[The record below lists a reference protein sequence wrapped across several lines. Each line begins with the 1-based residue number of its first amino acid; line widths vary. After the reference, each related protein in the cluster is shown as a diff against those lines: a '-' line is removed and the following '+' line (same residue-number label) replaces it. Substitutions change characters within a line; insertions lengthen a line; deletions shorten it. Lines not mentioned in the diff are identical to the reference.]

1 MAERYTHGMDLGRV
15 RSIADRLAA
24 AQRDLAGVS
33 TRADDAARQLR
44 EAWQGEDAQ
53 TFARRWPVLRQ
64 TLDDQASDL
73 ETLVRR
79 LRQQAEEQERAS
91 GVGGNGDSDG
101 DGIPNRRDRD
111 RDGDGTPDT
120 RDTDDD
126 NDGTPDS
133 RDPDHP
139 TVNVDA
145 DVPRDGDGDGYDD
158 TTGEE
163 VDTDGDGTPDLRDP
177 DSPPQDPTGWNKTW
191 EKEWVDN
198 NPQHEADL
206 RVDVSLELGSVEKE
220 LWDASVYDT
229 TWGDENG
236 THATVDLLST
246 EGRSEGTWSIDRDG
260 LTTAGALTAGGYLAK
275 TSGAWSNTHGTS
287 ASGSAYVGGEANA
300 KAGLSLGLDG
310 VRANAGFD
318 AFVGGKAEANI
329 NQDFGP
335 VDAGVGG
342 EISYGL
348 GAHAEA
354 DGEFSADRVGVSV
367 DIGATLGIGGG
378 IEIDLGFDP
387 PW

>member
-145 DVPRDGDGDGYDD
+145 DVPRDADGDGYDD

-163 VDTDGDGTPDLRDP
+163 VDTDGDGTPDYFIP
-177 DSPPQDPTGWNKTW
+177 
-191 EKEWVDN
+191 
-198 NPQHEADL
+198 
-206 RVDVSLELGSVEKE
+206 
-220 LWDASVYDT
+220 
-229 TWGDENG
+229 NG
-236 THATVDLLST
+236 ST
-246 EGRSEGTWSIDRDG
+246 E
-260 LTTAGALTAGGYLAK
+260 
-275 TSGAWSNTHGTS
+275 
-287 ASGSAYVGGEANA
+287 
-300 KAGLSLGLDG
+300 
-310 VRANAGFD
+310 
-318 AFVGGKAEANI
+318 
-329 NQDFGP
+329 
-335 VDAGVGG
+335 
-342 EISYGL
+342 
-348 GAHAEA
+348 
-354 DGEFSADRVGVSV
+354 SV
-367 DIGATLGIGGG
+367 DITMRDVNGDGIQDWTFDGNNDGRKESYYDPATGDAHVINAAGHFVDAVKQYWYIGALFALVLVLFVALVIVTRR
-378 IEIDLGFDP
+378 
-387 PW
+387 